1 MYTKDEFGG
10 YMNPDN
16 AFQPLGGKHNPFS
29 RSMKLWGGGKGG
41 SAPDPSGAYQANAAA
56 TTAAAQIQQQ
66 TATDYLNFSKQQYEE
81 MKPILSS
88 ITDQQIRIAD
98 ANEKRASEYSDYEK
112 NTYRPLEKT
121 IVDDANNYNTD
132 THREQLATKASA
144 DVNMGYSS
152 ARDENNRSMARFGI
166 NPNSGRFA
174 ALNNQLTMQQGA
186 DSAGA
191 MTNARQNAEN
201 LGYARKLDAA
211 NMGRN
216 LASNASTAYG
226 ISINSGNSA
235 GGNAQSSANYMGNS
249 YGQANT
255 MYGQA
260 GATYGNAGSQYG
272 SMYSTQMQGY
282 GINKQA
288 QASSNAGIGAFA
300 GLAAKGAMSYFGGPA
315 GTAAAGA
322 MRFADGGKAGIGKVS
337 GPGGPVDDQVPA
349 MLSDGEYVIP
359 ADVVKKKGVK
369 YFDKIVKANHTPAK
383 EQRKGL
389 RRTS

>member
-10 YMNPDN
+10 YMCPDN
-16 AFQPLGGKHNPFS
+16 AFQPLGGKHNPFN
-29 RSMKLWGGGKGG
+29 RSMRLWGGGK
-41 SAPDPSGAYQANAAA
+41 SSSPPDPNPGYIANAAA
-56 TTAAAQIQQQ
+56 TTEVANIQKQ

-81 MKPILSS
+81 MKPTL
-88 ITDQQIRIAD
+88 TALAQQQIDIGN
-98 ANEKRASEYSDYEK
+98 ANEQRASEYSSYEK
-112 NTYRPLEKT
+112 NTFRPLEQK
-121 IVDDANNYNTD
+121 IVDEANSYNTD
-132 THREQLATKASA
+132 AKREQLATKAAA

-152 ARDENNRSMARFGI
+152 ARDQNNRSMARFGI

-174 ALNNQLTMQQGA
+174 SLNNQLTMQQGA

-191 MTNARQNAEN
+191 ITNARQNAEN
-201 LGYARKLDAA
+201 LGYARQLDAA
-211 NMGRN
+211 NMGRG

-226 ISINSGNSA
+226 VSLNASNSA
-235 GGNAQSSANYMGNS
+235 VQSSQAGANYMGNS

-260 GATYGNAGSQYG
+260 GNTYGTAGQQYG

-282 GINKQA
+282 GAQQQA
-288 QASSNAGIGAFA
+288 QASSNAGFGALA
-300 GLAAKGAMSYFGGPA
+300 GVAMKGGMAYMTGGASLAAGK
-315 GTAAAGA
+315 
-322 MRFADGGKAGIGKVS
+322 ADGGHIKHGIGKVS